1 MQERE
6 NIGDFIRK
14 QLDLPP
20 DAESIN
26 LVDLYD
32 SLDTALPLRPDLV
45 FKGRGRIYFVEIKQ
59 TRPSIDTIARMN
71 LQRELWQKEPGRQP
85 VQLVLATKTINA
97 REEMLAQ
104 NLDIR
109 IIRIP
114 WSVSTPQAHEFR
126 SSKIRISSQKSWRI
140 VTRLIREKNT
150 SIRQLALKENVSYA
164 WAHRV
169 IGILHEQ
176 NVVKKEGG
184 YVSISDMKNLLN
196 GIAWERPMKNLE
208 AAEIPIDFT
217 GSHSAAQEITRAL
230 RMEKIPFAFTTYTAG
245 GLYTSFAIRQDLVS
259 LYLEKDA
266 IARFRENF
274 GTQKENTIRA
284 VIYTPD
290 RDVFTEAGERESVMV
305 TSPSQTLLDLA
316 GLGYGARDLT
326 IAMAEMYAGL

>member
-1 MQERE
+1 MQEQE

-14 QLDLPP
+14 QLDLPA
-20 DAESIN
+20 DTAD
-26 LVDLYD
+26 VDLASLYD
-32 SLDTALPLRPDLV
+32 SLDTALPLRPDIV
-45 FKGRGRIYFVEIKQ
+45 FQSGGRIYFVEIKQ

-71 LQRELWQKEPGRQP
+71 LQRELWQKKPGRQP
-85 VQLVLATKTINA
+85 LQLVLAVKTINA
-97 REEMLAQ
+97 REEMLARE
-104 NLDIR
+104 LDIR
-109 IIRIP
+109 IVKIP
-114 WSVSTPQAHEFR
+114 WSVGTPPGREYQT
-126 SSKIRISSQKSWRI
+126 SKFRISSQKSWRI
-140 VTRLIREKNT
+140 VTRLIMEKST

-184 YVSISDMKNLLN
+184 YVSISDMKNLFN

-208 AAEIPIDFT
+208 AMETAIDFT
-217 GSHSAAQEITRAL
+217 GSHAAAREITRAL
-230 RMEKIPFAFTTYTAG
+230 RDEKIPFAFTTYTAG

-259 LYLEKDA
+259 LYLEKET
-266 IARFRENF
+266 IARFKENF
-274 GTQKENTIRA
+274 GTQKENTVRA

-290 RDVFTEAGERESVMV
+290 RDVFTDARERESIMI

-326 IAMAEMYAGL
+326 IAMADRYAGL

>member
-1 MQERE
+1 MQEQE
-6 NIGDFIRK
+6 NIRDFIWK

-20 DAESIN
+20 DAAD
-26 LVDLYD
+26 VDLASLYD
-32 SLDTALPLRPDLV
+32 SLDAALPLQPDIV
-45 FKGRGRIYFVEIKQ
+45 FQSGGRIYFIEIKK

-71 LQRELWQKEPGRQP
+71 LQRELWQKIPGRQP

-97 REEMLAQ
+97 REEKLAQ

-109 IIRIP
+109 IVKIP
-114 WSVSTPQAHEFR
+114 WSTGTPVKSEYP
-126 SSKIRISSQKSWRI
+126 SGKIRISSEKSWRI
-140 VTRLIREKNT
+140 VTRLLKEKST
-150 SIRQLALKENVSYA
+150 SIRQLAIKENVSYA

-208 AAEIPIDFT
+208 ATEIPIDFS
-217 GSHSAAQEITRAL
+217 GSHTAAREITRAL
-230 RMEKIPFAFTTYTAG
+230 KDQNIPFAFTTYTAG
-245 GLYTSFAIRQDLVS
+245 GLYTSYAIRQDLVS

-266 IARFRENF
+266 IARFLENF

-290 RDVFTEAGERESVMV
+290 RDVFTGASERESVMI

-326 IAMAEMYAGL
+326 NALAEMYAGL